1 MVENH
6 WFKRISGGQGCFS
19 TVDKGISPHFSVASV
34 TLSDNW
40 LHIRIQVSPGL
51 EDFSCE
57 EFPRMGDRNKEGKEC

>member
-6 WFKRISGGQGCFS
+6 WFKRISGGQ
-19 TVDKGISPHFSVASV
+19 VVSPLWTREFPSFFQLQV
-34 TLSDNW
+34 LLFSDNW